1 MFTAFAFPAF
11 SQQGVPITGDQTSG
25 YHMRV
30 VSRSTEAV
38 DYRHKGSTKVNLR
51 GTDISSDVPGEA
63 KVEGAAGGVKI
74 DANVEHLRPANSF
87 GLAYLTYVL
96 WAITPQGAPRNLGEL
111 IVKDGKSSVHTTLD
125 LQAFAL
131 IVTAEPYFAVTQ
143 PSDLIVAQNEIRK
156 DTKGGIEPVDVR
168 YELIS
173 RDTYNSQVQ
182 PINPQ
187 VYDVSNK
194 TPIDLL

>member
-51 GTDISSDVPGEA
+51 GTDLAPEVRGEA
-63 KVEGAAGGVKI
+63 KVEGKPGGVRLEA
-74 DANVEHLRPANSF
+74 DVEHLRPANSF

-96 WAITPQGAPRNLGEL
+96 WAIPPQG
-111 IVKDGKSSVHTTLD
+111 
-125 LQAFAL
+125 
-131 IVTAEPYFAVTQ
+131 
-143 PSDLIVAQNEIRK
+143 
-156 DTKGGIEPVDVR
+156 
-168 YELIS
+168 
-173 RDTYNSQVQ
+173 
-182 PINPQ
+182 
-187 VYDVSNK
+187 
-194 TPIDLL
+194 